1 MLLACL
7 HLSWAWTP
15 GPVILLQCSD
25 RVLQWCR
32 SHDLRPTVMCIGP
45 LVLVLRSQ
53 QRSVFPF
60 LICGAGCPPA
70 GFRAVRYPLGT
81 CHPAAGPVC
90 LPPPPPPASLL
101 IPICSRCSASFQGR
115 HPLAAPALR
124 PRRSAVF
131 CVRPV
136 GSLPLFSFCVL
147 NWCALLFAAVAPLM

>member
-70 GFRAVRYPLGT
+70 GLRAVRYPLGT
-81 CHPAAGPVC
+81 CHPAAAFISSC
-90 LPPPPPPASLL
+90 LPPPPLPRLPSSSPFVRVAPPHFRADTLSPPPHCGLDVAL
-101 IPICSRCSASFQGR
+101 CSAFARSAHCRCSLSV
-115 HPLAAPALR
+115 
-124 PRRSAVF
+124 S
-131 CVRPV
+131 
-136 GSLPLFSFCVL
+136 
-147 NWCALLFAAVAPLM
+147 